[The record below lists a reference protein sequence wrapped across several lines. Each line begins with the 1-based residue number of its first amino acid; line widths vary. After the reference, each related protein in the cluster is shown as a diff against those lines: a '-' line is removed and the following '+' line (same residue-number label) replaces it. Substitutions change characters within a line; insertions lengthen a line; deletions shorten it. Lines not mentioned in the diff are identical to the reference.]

1 MPIIKFFDVFNF
13 DVSDI
18 TFSFIDQSSE
28 GEKIAV
34 VTIYLKI
41 IQTIYKYILNYN

>member
-34 VTIYLKI
+34 VMIYQNNTNN
-41 IQTIYKYILNYN
+41 IQIYFKL